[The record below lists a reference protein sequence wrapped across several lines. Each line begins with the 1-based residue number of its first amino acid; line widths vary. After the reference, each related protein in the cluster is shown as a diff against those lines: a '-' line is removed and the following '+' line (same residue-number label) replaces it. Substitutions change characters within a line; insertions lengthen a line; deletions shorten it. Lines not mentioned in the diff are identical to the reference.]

1 LGVAAIALG
10 LSMLTKGLEGVAIV
24 GVGYVAY
31 LVLARRITL
40 RIILQG
46 VTVLAMAALIALP
59 WYLAMNAREPGY
71 LRYYFIDRHLL
82 GFATDTQR
90 HSGQPWW
97 FYLPIVIGGGLPW
110 ILYVV
115 LGGRK
120 AEANTAEP
128 PTMFLWTWL
137 TGAIILLSLSA
148 SKAVTY
154 VLPAMPAIAIL
165 AARSPKAARAWPT
178 LVVAIAATYALAL
191 AVFGPS
197 VAGAHSALD
206 LAGYFNSA
214 GRLPGTIF
222 VFDQR
227 VSFIYSLQPGLRN
240 QLHAEQVRSVSVE
253 QLAAMQPFPRDA
265 VVTVP
270 ADLAEKRLSRI
281 PALAHAT
288 RHAAG
293 RYVVV
298 SP

>member
-1 LGVAAIALG
+1 
-10 LSMLTKGLEGVAIV
+10 LSMLTKGLESVAIV
-24 GVGYVAY
+24 GLGYGVY
-31 LVLARRITL
+31 LLLTRAITL
-40 RIILQG
+40 RIVLQG
-46 VTVLAMAALIALP
+46 VAVLVIAALIALP
-59 WYLAMNAREPGY
+59 WYLAMNARAPGY

-82 GFATDTQR
+82 GFATGTQR

-110 ILYVV
+110 IVYAVPA
-115 LGGRK
+115 GRK
-120 AEANTAEP
+120 APARAAVGRVLLDP
-128 PTMFLWTWL
+128 PTMLLSTWL
-137 TGAIILLSLSA
+137 IGAILLLSLSA

-165 AARSPKAARAWPT
+165 AARSPKMARVWPT
-178 LVVAIAATYALAL
+178 PVVVIAAIYALAL

-197 VAGAHSALD
+197 VARAHSARD

-227 VSFIYSLQPGLRN
+227 VSFVYYLQPGLRN
-240 QLHAEQVRSVSVE
+240 QLDTDQVRSVSVE

-270 ADLAEKRLSRI
+270 ADLAESRLSRI
-281 PALAHAT
+281 PALAHAAY
-288 RHAAG
+288 HAAG